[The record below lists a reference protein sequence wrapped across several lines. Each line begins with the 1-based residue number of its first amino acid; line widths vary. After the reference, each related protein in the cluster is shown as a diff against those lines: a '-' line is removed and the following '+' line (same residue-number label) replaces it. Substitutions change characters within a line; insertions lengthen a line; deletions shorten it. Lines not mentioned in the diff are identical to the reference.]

1 MRILHVN
8 KFFDFHGGTEVYLHE
23 LMEKQRALGHDVH
36 VFATKK
42 PGTPPHPDDRF
53 ATTYHAYNKREGLI
67 EDAKKGINFIW
78 NREARRQFSAMVDE
92 IRPDVVHIHN
102 LYHHLTSSILEEIK
116 IRKLPCVQTLHD
128 YKLACPNYK
137 MYTQGSICERC
148 KTGGYTEAIKNN
160 CLGSFAQNVLA
171 AAEMQFTK
179 VTAAYETTVSLFL
192 CPSKFMQEKMV
203 AWGEPAGKMRYLPN
217 PTAIPVAV
225 AKGGGGYVLYTGRL
239 SPEKG
244 LDVFLKGAA
253 LVPDVPVW
261 IAGKGPEEA
270 RLRQLVDELGA
281 KHVRF
286 LGFIA
291 PTELASIRDKA
302 EAIVLPTRMYE
313 NASGALLE
321 GLAAGIPCLAS
332 NVGGNPELVEDGKS
346 GWLVAA
352 DDPDAWKC
360 ALIAFSKTSAARRK
374 EMGAYGRAMIER
386 ERTWMGHVAEM
397 ETLYRSI
404 LRS

>member
-23 LMEKQRALGHDVH
+23 LMEKQQAQGHDVH

-53 ATTYHAYNKREGLI
+53 ATAYQAYNKREGMV
-67 EDAKKGINFIW
+67 EDAKKGLNFLW
-78 NREARRQFSAMVDE
+78 NRVARAQFAAMVE
-92 IRPDVVHIHN
+92 ELKPEVIHLHN
-102 LYHHLTSSILEEIK
+102 IEHHLSTSILEEI
-116 IRKLPCVQTLHD
+116 RERDLPCVQTLHT

-137 MYTQGSICERC
+137 MYTKGSICERC

-160 CLGSFAQNVLA
+160 CLGSFGQNLLA

-179 VTAAYETTVSLFL
+179 VTAAYETTVDVFL
-192 CPSKFMQEKMV
+192 CPSKFMQDKMV
-203 AWGEPAGKMRYLPN
+203 EWGEPASKMCYLPN
-217 PTAIPVAV
+217 PTALP
-225 AKGGGGYVLYTGRL
+225 AKVGTGGGGYVLYTGRL

-291 PTELASIRDKA
+291 PTELGEIRNKA
-302 EAIVLPTRMYE
+302 EAIILPTRMYE

-332 NVGGNPELVEDGKS
+332 DVGGNPEIVEDGKS
-346 GWLVAA
+346 GWLVPAE
-352 DDPDAWKC
+352 DSDAWKRT
-360 ALIAFSKTSAARRK
+360 LIAFSKTSQKRRR
-374 EMGAYGRAMIER
+374 EMGTYGRALIER
-386 ERTWMGHVAEM
+386 ERTWAQHLRAM
-397 ETLYRSI
+397 EEIYSACC
-404 LRS
+404 